1 MKVRVA
7 TAQYPITQHSSFDA
21 WANHVHEWVAEA
33 SAQEA
38 KLLVFPNTVP
48 WS

>member
-33 SAQEA
+33 SAKA